1 MRYSFSGVLLLMLFA
16 GTGLAEDVRH
26 VVVFT
31 DGSTVIGLID
41 SLSEDSV
48 YYYDFDTRQKSTL
61 ALKKVYYIYNDF
73 NKLFY
78 RSPSLLSHLDFLE
91 ERSGFV
97 KTVDGRVYPYNRI
110 KFDRHMRD
118 PKVYLDPTT
127 DSIRVLNLLDI
138 YSVSA
143 SHSVMELSVR
153 KGFYSS
159 LGLFVLGTTMEIL
172 NDFRKNYP
180 RGQPVGAALRL
191 LGAEIWD
198 EGNDLLPK
206 AGFAGLRETG
216 VTYQSLTFFV
226 PLTTVGWM
234 VYDFIFDKR
243 TQYIRPRER
252 SAKFPRDMYVF
263 SVRRWLKEKSRA
275 FYQSFTSP
283 AKKEADNAAAQN
295 S

>member
-1 MRYSFSGVLLLMLFA
+1 MRYSFSSVIFLMLFS
-16 GTGLAEDVRH
+16 GTGLAEDVKH

-31 DGSTVIGLID
+31 DGSTAIGLID

-48 YYYDFDTRQKSTL
+48 YYYDFDKQQNSTL
-61 ALKKVYYIYNDF
+61 DLKKVYFIYNDF

-91 ERSGFV
+91 ERGGFV
-97 KTVDGRVYPYNRI
+97 KTVDGRIYPYDQI

-118 PKVYLDPTT
+118 PKVYLDPST
-127 DSIRVLNLLDI
+127 DSIRVLNLLDV
-138 YSVSA
+138 YSISA

-172 NDFRKNYP
+172 NDFRKNYS
-180 RGQPVGAALRL
+180 RGQPVSAALRL
-191 LGAEIWD
+191 LGSEIWD

-226 PLTTVGWM
+226 PFTTVGWM
-234 VYDFIFDKR
+234 AYDFIFDKR
-243 TQYIRPRER
+243 TQYIRPLER
-252 SAKFPRDMYVF
+252 NEKFPRDMYVF
-263 SVRRWLKEKSRA
+263 SVRRWLKEKRDN
-275 FYQSFTSP
+275 FFRSFTLSM
-283 AKKEADNAAAQN
+283 KKEK
-295 S
+295 